1 LADVLRWQRT
11 RVRKPWPARREQ
23 NQAVSLPWQLAAGEL
38 AITFVNHVTFLL
50 QFAGLSLLT
59 DPVYS
64 QRASPVQWLGP
75 RRRHA
80 PGIAFERLP
89 RLDAVF
95 ISHNHYDHLDL
106 PTGAWLSQG
115 SRSIYFCGDSGYGP
129 LFGELRQRCG
139 SPDIALLPI
148 GAYAPRWFMHDQ
160 HMDPAEAVQVHRT
173 LGAKLSVGCHFGCFP
188 LADEGIDDPLVELA
202 SAQAALGVSR
212 SEFLT
217 LAPGETLLWR
227 GASRSLHVT
236 AGSLADRTSA

>member
-1 LADVLRWQRT
+1 
-11 RVRKPWPARREQ
+11 
-23 NQAVSLPWQLAAGEL
+23 
-38 AITFVNHVTFLL
+38 
-50 QFAGLSLLT
+50 
-59 DPVYS
+59 
-64 QRASPVQWLGP
+64 VQWLGP

-80 PGIAFERLP
+80 PGIPFERLP

-106 PTGAWLSQG
+106 PTLLRLEATHAPLFVTGLGNGAFLRERGLRRVVELDWWQHTRLNDVQLLFTPAQHWSTRGPGSRNRTLWGGAWLSQG
-115 SRSIYFCGDSGYGP
+115 SRSVYFCGDSGYGP
-129 LFGELRQRCG
+129 LFAELRQRCG

-148 GAYAPRWFMHDQ
+148 GAYEPRWFMHDQ

-236 AGSLADRTSA
+236 A